1 MEKISKINTEAWNN
15 NELPEDLMKDCY
27 ELARYNP
34 QSLNKEDQQDQK
46 DLWIRMFER
55 TKTYDQGMEAM
66 YKWLRADA
74 FIHDRNKTHKIMQ
87 FYKKLL

>member
-1 MEKISKINTEAWNN
+1 MN
-15 NELPEDLMKDCY
+15 DCY

-34 QSLNKEDQQDQK
+34 QSLNEEDQQDQK

-55 TKTYDQGMEAM
+55 TKTYDQGTEAM

-74 FIHDRNKTHKIMQ
+74 FIHNRNKTHNVVQFLQEYVMKVTAKIGTWN
-87 FYKKLL
+87 LWCDPVPEA

>member
-1 MEKISKINTEAWNN
+1 MKKIK
-15 NELPEDLMKDCY
+15 
-27 ELARYNP
+27 
-34 QSLNKEDQQDQK
+34 DQK

-74 FIHDRNKTHKIMQ
+74 FLYRGKDAQIMQ
-87 FYKKLL
+87 FLQKLL